1 MFLLSVKLQADTKL
15 LCWSLFEELR
25 GADVSSDLQ
34 DKDFKVQW
42 FIRDQ
47 LSVEHSWSHRRSFT
61 FHEMYQTS
69 QNRKREEIKV
79 KETVHVDFLFLYG
92 GDVVSGVFMNSFSKN
107 SFITDPRVSDCR
119 SDEPER
125 PLSARSALRSD
136 SAAENLQQHDQLSRP
151 EQTNSESE
159 VKRSVVLPH
168 VVCFYCLYINC
179 LLLIEERETA
189 QRSILEYQVI
199 NCWTGNS
206 DTHTDFKVLL
216 LDLCIRTSYFVFNL
230 I

>member
-1 MFLLSVKLQADTKL
+1 MFLLSVKLQADNKL

-92 GDVVSGVFMNSFSKN
+92 GDVVSEVFMNSFSKN

-125 PLSARSALRSD
+125 PLLARSALRSD

-168 VVCFYCLYINC
+168 VVFFFTVCILTVFFLSKSERRHRDQYSNIRWSTVGQVTQTLTQISKYFY
-179 LLLIEERETA
+179 
-189 QRSILEYQVI
+189 
-199 NCWTGNS
+199 
-206 DTHTDFKVLL
+206 
-216 LDLCIRTSYFVFNL
+216 
-230 I
+230 